1 MEGGQVAPAKE
12 HRASRKKG
20 AKKKT
25 SERKQAVAKPGA
37 LARRIRLAADRSEK
51 RQKNPTAPID
61 RTGGD
66 AAPRLVAVVGPSGV
80 GKSTIIRNLVKHY
93 SKRRLPAVV
102 GPVTIVSGSKR
113 RLTFLEV
120 GGDLSSMIDA
130 AKIADLVLLVVD
142 ASYGFEMET
151 FEFLNVCA
159 AHGMPKMIGVLTHL
173 DDMKDGKQVR
183 KMKKKFKDRFWAEL
197 YDGAKL
203 FYLSGITTS
212 GDYLDREVLNLAR
225 FISVTKYA
233 HIRWRS
239 EHPYV
244 LADRVEDITDKTA
257 PDTSNRRI
265 AAFGY
270 LRGTPLRLSTAG
282 WRVHVPGIG
291 DLTAEN
297 VEILPDPCP
306 PPDAA
311 FNDEDGENENGKGK
325 KPRRIGQRERLIYAP
340 MAPQV
345 DGISYD
351 RDAVYID
358 LPKENIR
365 FSKKT
370 DLFNAGAD
378 GRAASAIGEGTDGE
392 ESSDGEGEIMV
403 KDLQDTDVPM
413 DQRLAGASLQLIKG
427 GKKIVSEQFDDG
439 RVRRKVVFPLSEE
452 AEADESDAEDS
463 DDDDGS
469 SGDDDV
475 AEPNENSAGNVGDDA
490 KSASEEDEE
499 SGDEDESEEDEGEEE
514 RSARRWKNKMLDASN
529 NRFATTVSASKVL
542 AKYIYGDAKGG
553 LKPSGDQKEQTKDG
567 SKDGK
572 KNDEFEQDDGEN
584 DFFRPKRP
592 RTSGGLGSNGV
603 YEFPSTALDD
613 MTRPVPGIARDW
625 ANDENLCSKLR
636 LYRFG
641 TGAKDLM
648 NANHGGDNDND
659 EVVDGDFEDLET
671 GEVHRAAGSVKE
683 GDEND
688 SEGDEEDMDELR
700 KKKILKKQRF
710 DAEWDEGG
718 VRGDAADEENGA
730 PQAPDTRSRAAARY
744 AEQEPDFRKLEQE
757 RMDKLRAEELAG
769 LDRETRQALEG
780 ISPGRYVR
788 MVLEEVPTEFMQY
801 FNPNNPVIVGGLKP
815 SDDEGMT
822 FIRGRIRRHRFKR
835 GVLKSNDPVVM
846 SIGWRRFQS
855 MPIYDTEDQGGRRRY
870 LKYTPEF
877 LHCNATFFAPR
888 VAPGAGIVM
897 CQTLGRE
904 KASFRI
910 AATGVVTELDST
922 FNVVKKLKLV
932 GEPYKVF
939 KNTAFIKGMFNS
951 ELEVSR
957 YIGASLRTVSG
968 IRGSIKRA
976 MSERARGASET
987 GDDGRRYPGGFRATF
1002 EDKVLLSD
1010 IVFLRAWVPVM
1021 AQKYCSM
1028 ATTLLDKDRLRDGD
1042 WRMRTTREVREAR
1055 QLPIPTR
1062 VDSLYKEIERTDPKF
1077 SKLRIPKQLEKELPY
1092 ATRPKEFIAKKKKV
1106 WTNERKKATHQE
1118 RAVVLEPEEKKQRK
1132 FVEYL
1137 HSIRGER
1144 DRKKKES
1151 KKRSRE
1157 RREREMKKA
1166 DEKHAEATRA
1176 NKKRKFALE
1185 GANKKRMEQKRT
1197 GDDD

>member
-1 MEGGQVAPAKE
+1 MAPAKE

-25 SERKQAVAKPGA
+25 SARKQAVAKPGA

-51 RQKNPTAPID
+51 RQKNPTAPVD

-80 GKSTIIRNLVKHY
+80 GKSTIIRNLVRHY
-93 SKRRLPAVV
+93 SKRKLPAVV
-102 GPVTIVSGSKR
+102 GPVTIVSGAKR

-120 GGDLSSMIDA
+120 GNDLSSMIDA
-130 AKIADLVLLVVD
+130 AKVADLVLLVVD

-173 DDMKDGKQVR
+173 DNMKDGKQVR
-183 KMKKKFKDRFWAEL
+183 KMKKRFKDRFWAEL

-233 HIRWRS
+233 NIRWRA

-244 LADRVEDITDKTA
+244 LADRVEDITDKSV

-270 LRGTPLRLSTAG
+270 LRGTPLRISTAG

-306 PPDAA
+306 PPDAV
-311 FNDEDGENENGKGK
+311 FRDENAEDSKGK
-325 KPRRIGQRERLIYAP
+325 KPRRVGQRERLIYAP
-340 MAPQV
+340 MAPQI

-365 FSKKT
+365 FSKKI

-378 GRAASAIGEGTDGE
+378 GDATNVAGDGTDGD

-403 KDLQDTDVPM
+403 KDLQDANVPM
-413 DQRLAGASLQLIKG
+413 DERLKGASLQLIKG
-427 GKKIVSEQFDDG
+427 GKKIVSEKFDDG
-439 RVRRKVVFPLSEE
+439 RIRRKVIFPLSEE
-452 AEADESDAEDS
+452 TEVEGSGAEDS
-463 DDDDGS
+463 DGDS
-469 SGDDDV
+469 SGDEDDV
-475 AEPNENSAGNVGDDA
+475 AEPNLNETVGEEDEDGRISGDDEEEDA
-490 KSASEEDEE
+490 DDESEEEEEDEE
-499 SGDEDESEEDEGEEE
+499 E
-514 RSARRWKNKMLDASN
+514 RAAERWKNKMLDRSK
-529 NRFATTVSASKVL
+529 NRFNATVSASKVL
-542 AKYIYGDAKGG
+542 TTHIYGDAKGG
-553 LKPSGDQKEQTKDG
+553 LASSGERKKQSKESSEKTEND
-567 SKDGK
+567 D
-572 KNDEFEQDDGEN
+572 NDESEQDDGEN

-592 RTSGGLGSNGV
+592 RTTGGLSANGV

-613 MTRPVPGIARDW
+613 MTRPFPDTARDW
-625 ANDENLCSKLR
+625 ANDEKLCGRLR

-641 TGAKDLM
+641 TGANDLIKPG
-648 NANHGGDNDND
+648 NEAGNDDD

-671 GEVHRAAGSVKE
+671 GEVHRAAVSPAK
-683 GDEND
+683 GDASD
-688 SEGDEEDMDELR
+688 SGNEDSDMDEIR
-700 KKKILKKQRF
+700 KKKLLKKQRF
-710 DAEWDEGG
+710 DAKWDEGG
-718 VRGDAADEENGA
+718 ARGDVADEDKSA
-730 PQAPDTRSRAAARY
+730 PAGPNTSSRAAARY
-744 AEQEPDFRKLEQE
+744 TEQEPDFRKIEQD
-757 RMDKLRAEELAG
+757 RLDRLRAEEMAG

-788 MVLEEVPTEFMQY
+788 MVLEEVPTEFMKY

-877 LHCNATFFAPR
+877 LHCNSTFYAPR

-897 CQTLGRE
+897 CQSLGRE

-939 KNTAFIKGMFNS
+939 KNSAFIKGMFNS

-968 IRGSIKRA
+968 IRGSIKKA

-1002 EDKVLLSD
+1002 EDKILLSD
-1010 IVFLRAWVPVM
+1010 IVFLRAWVPVI

-1028 ATTLLDKDRLRDGD
+1028 ATTLLDKDRLRDGS

-1062 VDSLYKEIERTDPKF
+1062 KDSLYKEIERTDPHF
-1077 SKLRIPKQLEKELPY
+1077 VKLRIPKKLEKSLPY
-1092 ATRPKEFIAKKKKV
+1092 ASRSKDLAPKKKKLPQSL
-1106 WTNERKKATHQE
+1106 RKQTTLKE
-1118 RAVVLEPEEKKQRK
+1118 RAVVLEADEKKQRK
-1132 FVEYL
+1132 FIDYL
-1137 HSIRGER
+1137 HTIRSDR
-1144 DRKKKES
+1144 DKKKKES

-1157 RREREMKKA
+1157 KREKEMEKA
-1166 DEKHAEATRA
+1166 EEKHAEATRA
-1176 NKKRKFALE
+1176 KKKRKFALD
-1185 GANKKRMEQKRT
+1185 GANKKRMEMKRA
-1197 GDDD
+1197 GE